1 MLSACLV
8 FSENFL
14 RILRRACLG
23 SLRLAPIALIRTL
36 MSRLYL
42 LRQKLTQD
50 HE

>member
-14 RILRRACLG
+14 RIRRHM
-23 SLRLAPIALIRTL
+23 SKRIRIL

-42 LRQKLTQD
+42 LRQKLMQD